1 MVSSPCRAGPGVRP
15 GLTEGQPTPVNPAG
29 ERVGGAE
36 IPRVLGSFPSKCL
49 ASNLLQRGP
58 EREAPMTL
66 FLILAALSLVS
77 LAVTT
82 VLFAALLSSDRP
94 PEAPTDERLARLPSH
109 FFADDR
115 TPNQR
120 SAVPLDVLLLQI
132 ERHVRLEHAAAESFQ
147 HAPTI
152 EALHTATTSPLGR

>member
-1 MVSSPCRAGPGVRP
+1 
-15 GLTEGQPTPVNPAG
+15 
-29 ERVGGAE
+29 
-36 IPRVLGSFPSKCL
+36 
-49 ASNLLQRGP
+49 
-58 EREAPMTL
+58 MTL

-77 LAVTT
+77 LALSSA
-82 VLFAALLSSDRP
+82 LFAALLHSGKA
-94 PEAPTDERLARLPSH
+94 PEPPTDERLLMLPSH

-115 TPNQR
+115 SPTQR